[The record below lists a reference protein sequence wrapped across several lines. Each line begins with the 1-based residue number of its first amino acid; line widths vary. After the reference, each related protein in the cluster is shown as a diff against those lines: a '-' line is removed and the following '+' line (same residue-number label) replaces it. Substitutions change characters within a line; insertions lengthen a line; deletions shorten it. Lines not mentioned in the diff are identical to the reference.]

1 MAILAE
7 CPFCHKKQ
15 SARNKICKC
24 GAELDKL
31 KRSKKIKY
39 WISFR
44 IPIGQDVGGKTIY
57 KQRREFVGN
66 SIEKARD
73 ADGKRRGQKREN
85 RIFDMLPESKM
96 TFQELTDWYLDL
108 NTVKKIKT
116 YIRVKIALSN
126 FNQVF
131 GTTVVGNL
139 KPMALEDYQSKRQDE
154 GMAPATIDMELCVT
168 KPMVTKAFDN
178 DKIAGYVLKAF
189 RKVKRKLKKGSN
201 ARKRTLAVNEYLRL
215 AFVVLDSY

>member
-44 IPIGQDVGGKTIY
+44 IPVGQDEGGKTIY

-116 YIRVKIALSN
+116 YRVCPAAILRVLAIFADGRPDYRVLLSEPQCRN
-126 FNQVF
+126 NCSSRSVYS
-131 GTTVVGNL
+131 G
-139 KPMALEDYQSKRQDE
+139 SK
-154 GMAPATIDMELCVT
+154 C
-168 KPMVTKAFDN
+168 
-178 DKIAGYVLKAF
+178 
-189 RKVKRKLKKGSN
+189 
-201 ARKRTLAVNEYLRL
+201 
-215 AFVVLDSY
+215 